1 MWGSHWSRRTGS
13 SPLGL
18 WHFTG
23 LRQALESSSA
33 ASFPLLFLPP
43 LLPSLH
49 LFFCSSFLSSFILS
63 HSLFPVVPQGTKNN
77 AGILDKHLKKPTA
90 KDLCRHM
97 SKSLQTFFQINED
110 YIFKVTHCSQLL
122 LRLEMLLQGWESSL
136 ALMAWINPHVPN
148 FVQHGQQWNT
158 MISDWPLLPF
168 FLNSFFLKQIQDL
181 II

>member
-13 SPLGL
+13 SPLRL

-43 LLPSLH
+43 LLSSLH
-49 LFFCSSFLSSFILS
+49 LSFCSSFLSSFILS

-77 AGILDKHLKKPTA
+77 AGILDKHLKKPTT

-122 LRLEMLLQGWESSL
+122 LRLEMLLQGWEPSL

-148 FVQHGQQWNT
+148 FVQHGQQWST
-158 MISDWPLLPF
+158 MVLDWPLLPPF
-168 FLNSFFLKQIQDL
+168 FFKL
-181 II
+181 IF

>member
-13 SPLGL
+13 SPLRL

-43 LLPSLH
+43 LLSSLH
-49 LFFCSSFLSSFILS
+49 LSFCSSFLSSFILS
-63 HSLFPVVPQGTKNN
+63 HSLFPVVPQGT
-77 AGILDKHLKKPTA
+77 TT

-122 LRLEMLLQGWESSL
+122 LRLETLLQGWEPSL

-148 FVQHGQQWNT
+148 FVQHGKQWST
-158 MISDWPLLPF
+158 MVLDWPLLPPF
-168 FLNSFFLKQIQDL
+168 FFKL
-181 II
+181 IF